1 MTREEFQPHR
11 GQALPATSAPAA
23 AGTAAMPYPKV
34 ILAGICALIATVGM
48 ARFAYTPLLPAM
60 RSQAG
65 LSVLDGGLLATWNYC
80 GYLCGTLI
88 ASWVHELHVKARLY
102 RAALVLACLTTLGM
116 GLTRDVTLWGVL
128 RFLSGMSSTAGLLLA
143 SGLILNWLIET
154 RRPPV
159 LGLHFAGMGIGI
171 VVTGLGV
178 RLTQDWLG
186 WDAQWKLFGVL
197 SLFLIVPAWR
207 WMPEP
212 RRPAGAARAAPAGR
226 TSLWLWL
233 LNGAYCCAGVGY
245 VVLATFIVDIA
256 AQLPVFGGSATLVWV
271 AVGLAAIPS
280 AFVWDRIAM
289 RLGSIV
295 ALMLA
300 FGLQIL
306 SIGLLMT
313 GSAAASLI
321 AALCYGGT
329 FVGIVNLTL
338 SLAGRLAPGNPA
350 RAMARMTI
358 GYSLAQIVTPA
369 LAGYM
374 AEGSTSYG
382 AILPPAAAAMA
393 VGVALLAA
401 ILLLRRG

>member
-1 MTREEFQPHR
+1 MTREGLQPYP
-11 GQALPATSAPAA
+11 GTPPGAPAR
-23 AGTAAMPYPKV
+23 AAMSYPKV

-60 RSQAG
+60 RAQAG
-65 LSVLDGGLLATWNYC
+65 LSVLDGGLLATWNYG

-102 RAALVLACLTTLGM
+102 RGALVLACLTTFGM
-116 GLTRDVTLWGVL
+116 GLTHDVTVWGVL

-186 WDAQWKLFGVL
+186 WDAQWALFGIL
-197 SLFLIVPAWR
+197 SLILIVPAWR

-212 RRPAGAARAAPAGR
+212 HRHGRGGGTVPPAGR
-226 TSLWLWL
+226 TNLWLWL

-289 RLGSIV
+289 LWGSIV

-300 FGLQIL
+300 FGVQIL
-306 SIGLLMT
+306 AIGLLMT
-313 GSAAASLI
+313 GSAPASLL

-374 AEGSTSYG
+374 AKGSTSYG
-382 AILPPAAAAMA
+382 AILPPSAAAMT
-393 VGVALLAA
+393 VGMALLAT